1 MVIGRGVSGFG
12 TGILMISINMFNS
25 EMAPK
30 EIRGLIVGIQ
40 QFMVA
45 CGISTAYWM
54 NYAFARISDTD
65 SPIRFRVPLA
75 LQCVPPLIVMVGL
88 IAVPRSPRWLM
99 MKGRYEEALDSL
111 SRLRQKPKD
120 DPSLQAEMKE
130 IEEFLTVHDTSKW
143 GDLLKKENRERFF
156 TGSTL
161 LMLQQFAGHNII
173 NYFAPTIFRSIGLS
187 SSSSED
193 LFATGII
200 GIVRMVMT
208 VPALLA
214 IDTLGRR
221 ALLLGGTITMALSFY
236 YIGGYLNT
244 IPVST
249 GRNVTVVDR
258 IVSFATTSS
267 APLSEEIPITG
278 WGYAAVICIYT
289 FMAGY
294 SMSWGILHYV
304 VPAEVFPTHLRA
316 KAETLS
322 GVLEGACQIIS
333 IQLAP
338 WLISVLKGGSL
349 FFVFAG
355 ILTVYLLWI
364 FFVLPETRGVSLED
378 MHLVFANKKRWKRVK
393 IPPKN
398 VSLDFEVSVAEGS
411 SVNSPGSVVT
421 KK

>member
-1 MVIGRGVSGFG
+1 
-12 TGILMISINMFNS
+12 MISINMFNS

-54 NYAFARISDTD
+54 NYAFARISDVD

-75 LQCVPPLIVMVGL
+75 LQCVPPLIVMLGL
-88 IAVPRSPRWLM
+88 IAVPQSPRWLM

-130 IEEFLTVHDTSKW
+130 IEEFLTVHDTSQW

-187 SSSSED
+187 SSSSAD
-193 LFATGII
+193 LLATGII

-221 ALLLGGTITMALSFY
+221 ALLLGGTITMAVSFY

-244 IPVST
+244 IPVSV
-249 GRNVTVVDR
+249 GRNGTSVV
-258 IVSFATTSS
+258 SMATTASTSS
-267 APLSEEIPITG
+267 PLSEDIPITG

-338 WLISVLKGGSL
+338 LLISVLKGGSL

-355 ILTVYLLWI
+355 ILTGYLLWI

-378 MHLVFANKKRWKRVK
+378 MHLVFENKKRWKRVI
-393 IPPKN
+393 IPPKA
-398 VSLDFEVSVAEGS
+398 VSLDFEVSVQEGS
-411 SVNSPGSVVT
+411 TNRSAPGSVIAS